1 MKKSLYLLTAAVLAA
16 GALTACGTKEDSTT
30 SGSEPVAESKADS
43 TAEQS
48 KSGEDSADLED
59 IVVGATP
66 SPHAEVLEAVKDLL
80 KEKGYNL
87 VVKEYTDY
95 VQPNLALDSGD
106 LDANYFQHKPYLD
119 QFNEENKTSLVSA
132 AAIHYE
138 PFGIYAG
145 KTSSLEELKDGAKIA
160 VPNDVSNEAR
170 ALLLLAD
177 KGLIGLKDGVE
188 MDATKN
194 DIVKNDK
201 NFEII
206 EVEAAQ
212 LPRSLPDVDV
222 AVING
227 NYAIEAGF
235 KVSDALATEDAD
247 SIAATT
253 YANIVA
259 VRQGE
264 EESEKTK
271 ALVEA
276 LTSDTVKK
284 FMEDKYEGA
293 VVPSF

>member
-16 GALTACGTKEDSTT
+16 GALTACGSKADSTIN
-30 SGSEPVAESKADS
+30 GSEPAAESKADS

-59 IVVGATP
+59 IIVGATP

-87 VVKEYTDY
+87 IVKEYTDY

-259 VRQGE
+259 VRSGE
-264 EESEKTK
+264 ENSEKTK

>member
-16 GALTACGTKEDSTT
+16 GALTACGSKADSTT
-30 SGSEPVAESKADS
+30 NGSESTAESKADS

-59 IVVGATP
+59 IIVGATP

>member
-1 MKKSLYLLTAAVLAA
+1 MKKSFYVLTAAVLLA
-16 GALTACGTKEDSTT
+16 GALTACSSGKGSTAT
-30 SGSEPVAESKADS
+30 TAESKTEAASSETTKAGDE
-43 TAEQS
+43 TKAA
-48 KSGEDSADLED
+48 GDLEK

-66 SPHAEVLEAVKDLL
+66 APHAEILNASKDIL
-80 KEKGYNL
+80 KEKGYEL

-106 LDANYFQHKPYLD
+106 LDANYFQHQPYLD
-119 QFNEENKTSLVSA
+119 QFNEQNKTNLVSA

-145 KTSSLEELKDGAKIA
+145 KTKSLEELKEGAQIA

-177 KGLIGLKDGVE
+177 NGLIELKEGVE
-188 MDATKN
+188 LEATKN
-194 DIVKNDK
+194 DIVKNEK
-201 NFEII
+201 NFKII

-212 LPRSLPDVDV
+212 LPRSLGDVDV

-227 NYAIEAGF
+227 NYAIEAGL
-235 KVSDALATEDAD
+235 KVSEALAVEDAK
-247 SIAATT
+247 SVAATR
-253 YANIVA
+253 YSNIVA
-259 VRQGE
+259 VRSGD
-264 EESEKTK
+264 ESNEKTK

-276 LTSDTVKK
+276 LTSEEVKK
-284 FMEDKYEGA
+284 FINDKYDGA